1 MIDIQQV
8 SKRFGAQQVLTNVS
22 AHFGRGQITRLGGA
36 QRLGQIG
43 AAQNR
48 GGADVPGPRLCGPW
62 TGGASARKWIS
73 PQYRLYHRPA
83 RFPGR
88 PLPATLTCVI
98 WRPSGAKIGKE
109 QIFQAI
115 QQVGLNPQ
123 DRKPV
128 GKYSQGMRQ
137 RLGIAQALM
146 EDPQLIILDEPMNA
160 LDNATV
166 EQMRGVF
173 SELKAAGKTL
183 VITSHDERDI
193 ETLCDHVFAMDAG
206 VLTQTR

>member
-22 AHFGRGQITRLGGA
+22 AHFGRGQITGLVGRNGSGKSVLLKIVVGLMSPDQGYVAVDGRRIGKEVDFAPNTGFIIDRPGFLGDRSGYA
-36 QRLGQIG
+36 NLRYL
-43 AAQNR
+43 AAVR
-48 GGADVPGPRLCGPW
+48 
-62 TGGASARKWIS
+62 S
-73 PQYRLYHRPA
+73 
-83 RFPGR
+83 
-88 PLPATLTCVI
+88 
-98 WRPSGAKIGKE
+98 KIGKE

>member
-1 MIDIQQV
+1 MIYIQQV

-22 AHFGRGQITRLGGA
+22 AHFGRGQITGLVGRNGSGKSVLLKIVVGLMSPDQGYVAVDGRRIGKEVDFAPNTGFIIDRPGFLGDRSGYA
-36 QRLGQIG
+36 NLRYL
-43 AAQNR
+43 AAVR
-48 GGADVPGPRLCGPW
+48 G
-62 TGGASARKWIS
+62 
-73 PQYRLYHRPA
+73 
-83 RFPGR
+83 
-88 PLPATLTCVI
+88 
-98 WRPSGAKIGKE
+98 KIGKE

>member
-22 AHFGRGQITRLGGA
+22 AHFGRGQITGLVGRNGSGKSVLLKIVVGLMSPDQGYVAVDGRRIGKEVDFAPNTGFIIDRPGFLGDRSGYA
-36 QRLGQIG
+36 NLRFL
-43 AAQNR
+43 AAVQ
-48 GGADVPGPRLCGPW
+48 G
-62 TGGASARKWIS
+62 
-73 PQYRLYHRPA
+73 
-83 RFPGR
+83 
-88 PLPATLTCVI
+88 
-98 WRPSGAKIGKE
+98 KIGKE

>member
-1 MIDIQQV
+1 M
-8 SKRFGAQQVLTNVS
+8 
-22 AHFGRGQITRLGGA
+22 
-36 QRLGQIG
+36 
-43 AAQNR
+43 
-48 GGADVPGPRLCGPW
+48 
-62 TGGASARKWIS
+62 
-73 PQYRLYHRPA
+73 
-83 RFPGR
+83 
-88 PLPATLTCVI
+88 
-98 WRPSGAKIGKE
+98 
-109 QIFQAI
+109 
-115 QQVGLNPQ
+115 
-123 DRKPV
+123 

>member
-22 AHFGRGQITRLGGA
+22 AHFGRGQITGLVGRNGSGKSVLLKIVVGLMSPDQGYVAVDGRRIGKEVDFAPNTGFIIDRPGFLGDRSGYA
-36 QRLGQIG
+36 NLRFL
-43 AAQNR
+43 AAVR
-48 GGADVPGPRLCGPW
+48 G
-62 TGGASARKWIS
+62 
-73 PQYRLYHRPA
+73 
-83 RFPGR
+83 
-88 PLPATLTCVI
+88 
-98 WRPSGAKIGKE
+98 KIGKE

>member
-22 AHFGRGQITRLGGA
+22 AHFGRGQITGLVGRNGSGKSVLLKIVVGLMSPDQGYVAVDGRRIGKEVDFAPNTGFIIDRPGFLGDRSGYA
-36 QRLGQIG
+36 NLRYL
-43 AAQNR
+43 AAVR
-48 GGADVPGPRLCGPW
+48 G
-62 TGGASARKWIS
+62 
-73 PQYRLYHRPA
+73 
-83 RFPGR
+83 
-88 PLPATLTCVI
+88 
-98 WRPSGAKIGKE
+98 KIGKE

-115 QQVGLNPQ
+115 QQAGLNPQ